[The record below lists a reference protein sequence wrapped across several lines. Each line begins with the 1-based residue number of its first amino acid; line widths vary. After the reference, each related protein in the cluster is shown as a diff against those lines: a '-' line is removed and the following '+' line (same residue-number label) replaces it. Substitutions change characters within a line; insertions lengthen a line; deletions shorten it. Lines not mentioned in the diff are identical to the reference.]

1 MVISAAMADVASPK
15 LLMVVPNATKAQT
28 LIASSRFIKH
38 CSDLFVAAA

>member
-1 MVISAAMADVASPK
+1 MADVASPK
-15 LLMVVPNATKAQT
+15 LPVMVVPNATKAQT